1 MWVLVSD
8 LTHKGNWCHHW

>member
-1 MWVLVSD
+1 MLVSD